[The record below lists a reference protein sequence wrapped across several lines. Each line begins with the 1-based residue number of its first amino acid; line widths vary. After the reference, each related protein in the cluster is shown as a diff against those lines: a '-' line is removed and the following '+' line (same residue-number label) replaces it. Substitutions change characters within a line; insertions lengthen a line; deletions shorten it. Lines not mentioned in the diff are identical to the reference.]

1 MDNRNLGFGHGSEGY
16 NNHNF
21 VPNGEPAENTQ
32 GQNVFFQN
40 GEWAYR
46 LAASLQHL
54 GNNEDGENVQVSMNN
69 ETEVEEIMG
78 TDNSVDIPVTKKGK
92 KVAASKNIAR
102 RGGGF
107 TKAEDKVIC
116 SAFLN
121 VSKDAVIGI
130 LLKLLFSIT

>member
-69 ETEVEEIMG
+69 ETEVEEIMKLQG
-78 TDNSVDIPVTKKGK
+78 HLNMSNMLCRWQHDLVQQ
-92 KVAASKNIAR
+92 
-102 RGGGF
+102 
-107 TKAEDKVIC
+107 VIL
-116 SAFLN
+116 AM
-121 VSKDAVIGI
+121 
-130 LLKLLFSIT
+130 

>member
-1 MDNRNLGFGHGSEGY
+1 MHNELHADHLSKCFVGWTTEILDLGMEARGTITIILCPMESLLKIPKDKMF
-16 NNHNF
+16 
-21 VPNGEPAENTQ
+21 
-32 GQNVFFQN
+32 FFQN
-40 GEWAYR
+40 DEWAYR

-102 RGGGF
+102 RGEDSQRQR
-107 TKAEDKVIC
+107 TKSYAQP
-116 SAFLN
+116 S
-121 VSKDAVIGI
+121 
-130 LLKLLFSIT
+130 

>member
-40 GEWAYR
+40 DEWAYR

-92 KVAASKNIAR
+92 KSCCLKEHRKKGGRIHKG
-102 RGGGF
+102 RGQSHMLSLP
-107 TKAEDKVIC
+107 KC
-116 SAFLN
+116 Q
-121 VSKDAVIGI
+121 
-130 LLKLLFSIT
+130 